1 MRDKVYMVNGGRIQ
15 INHVNN
21 ATNSYSLGLDIH
33 IINTV
38 LQEKPEVDFFEVHTE
53 NFIPE
58 GGASLDFLEKISALY
73 PLSFHCFGLSLGS
86 ASGINKTRLKNIKK
100 LFEHF
105 KPILFS
111 KHLSWSNFSSAD
123 TSNDLLPMP

>member
-53 NFIPE
+53 NFITE
-58 GGASLDFLEKISALY
+58 GGA
-73 PLSFHCFGLSLGS
+73 
-86 ASGINKTRLKNIKK
+86 
-100 LFEHF
+100 
-105 KPILFS
+105 
-111 KHLSWSNFSSAD
+111 
-123 TSNDLLPMP
+123 